1 MLKLSWSQMMTHK
14 ELPKPP
20 SLTQLFNA
28 PDDYRGIF
36 GLCCGYSADSEFL
49 DNAMERFTGDTRAR
63 RAYEGKIS
71 LQLVLDPAHPQINF
85 TNVPGLYHVPLRS
98 DANKPFRLMHAK
110 VALLGFQHQTDK
122 NKWRIRLIVS
132 TGNWTRQTLEESLDL
147 AWWIEVDSEEFAA
160 LKNSD
165 LMQRFADIGSA
176 WKLFGFLQEYYQPRL
191 SENNIELQK
200 LKIWLGLIDANK
212 GSTKARFFDNRKTSF
227 LAQLP
232 VRVDALLDGKTPNY
246 LAMGSGFF
254 EGNVGAGQ
262 VPAVLNDIVTTLKD
276 KRCLTSSS
284 EIDVYVNHN
293 ACQGVS
299 EAFNSMRKLGWGI
312 KRAYQPDFY
321 GNEIRSL
328 HAKFLFSAYE
338 RSDSLGCLN
347 PWIYMGSGNLS
358 KPGFRQKMS
367 SKGNLEAAVLF
378 APEELYW
385 RQRQKIAPEKVVTN
399 LLPIHWDDEI
409 EHQDNLLSGG
419 EMPERGEEFLSAPVT
434 SLVWSEA
441 NDGGWL
447 TAESD
452 LPTDLKVIDFS
463 EKACE
468 FYKGS
473 GFRWRDTR
481 PRQVEVQWKKGDS
494 VHSAFIAVIDELG
507 RIAATELPEL
517 DIEQAWLQL
526 MTFPSP
532 PEDEDLPNDGEF
544 NGDGGDIGTGSTKDS
559 PEKSKYAIRRMMELI
574 ENIAQ
579 KQTNM
584 SEIEWPY
591 WCSRLEQT
599 LIQSAGCSIVEKFK
613 ELGVNPLT
621 PLKEKPFRPDFS
633 LTNDKEKER
642 YESVLER
649 VSEKWEVSQL
659 KSIGGEL

>member
-1 MLKLSWSQMMTHK
+1 MMKHK

-28 PDDYRGIF
+28 PDDYRGVF

-49 DNAMERFTGDTRAR
+49 DNAMERFTRHTRAQ

-85 TNVPGLYHVPLRS
+85 TSVPGVYHAPLSS
-98 DANKPFRLMHAK
+98 DTQKPFRLMHAK
-110 VALLGFQHQTDK
+110 VALLGFQHQTDN

-147 AWWIEVDSEEFAA
+147 AWWIEVESDELVA

-165 LMQRFADIGSA
+165 LNQRCADISSA
-176 WKLFGFLQEYYQPRL
+176 WKLFGFLQKYYPPRL
-191 SENNIELQK
+191 LENNVELKK
-200 LKIWLGLIDANK
+200 LMKWLELVDANK
-212 GSTKARFFDNRKTSF
+212 GSTEARFFDNRKTSF

-232 VRVDALLDGKTPNY
+232 VRVEALLDGKKPNY

-262 VPAVLNDIVTTLKD
+262 VPAVLNDIVTTLREE
-276 KRCLTSSS
+276 RCLTSSS

-299 EAFNSMRKLGWGI
+299 EAFHSIRKLGWGI
-312 KRAYQPDFY
+312 KSAHQPAFY
-321 GNEIRSL
+321 GNEIRTL

-338 RSDSLGCLN
+338 RSDSSGCLN

-367 SKGNLEAAVLF
+367 SVGNLEAAVLF

-385 RQRQKIAPEKVVTN
+385 RQSQGVAPDKVVTN
-399 LLPIHWDDEI
+399 LLPIHWGDEI
-409 EHQDNLLSGG
+409 ENEGDVSSGG
-419 EMPERGEEFLSAPVT
+419 EMPEREEEFLSAPVIWF
-434 SLVWSEA
+434 VWTEA
-441 NDGGWL
+441 DDDGGWL
-447 TAESD
+447 ISD
-452 LPTDLKVIDFS
+452 NNHNLDFKVVDS
-463 EKACE
+463 SDKACE
-468 FYKGS
+468 FYEGS
-473 GFRWRDTR
+473 GFQWRDTR
-481 PRQVEVQWKKGDS
+481 PRQVKVEWEKGDS
-494 VHSAFIAVIDELG
+494 IHSAFVPVIDELG

-532 PEDEDLPNDGEF
+532 PEDEDLPKDDELNNDG
-544 NGDGGDIGTGSTKDS
+544 GSIGNVTTKDS
-559 PEKSKYAIRRMMELI
+559 SEKSNYAIRQMMELI

-584 SEIEWPY
+584 SETEWPY

-599 LIQSAGCSIVEKFK
+599 LIQSAGCGVVEKFK

-621 PLKEKPFRPDFS
+621 PLKDKPFRPDFS

-649 VSEKWEVSQL
+649 VSVKWEVSEL
-659 KSIGGEL
+659 SAIGDEL